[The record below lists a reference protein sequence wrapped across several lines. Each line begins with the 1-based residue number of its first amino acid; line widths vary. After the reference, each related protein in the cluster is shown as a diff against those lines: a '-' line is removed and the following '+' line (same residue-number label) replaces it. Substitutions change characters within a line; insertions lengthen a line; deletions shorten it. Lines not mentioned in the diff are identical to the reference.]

1 MSYRNDETILFGVC
15 MEEQKGWQ
23 VVLEVLD
30 RLVEASDWAMAID
43 RAEWEIRRAEQ
54 EEKKM
59 KRRRK

>member
-1 MSYRNDETILFGVC
+1 